1 MFVVQMYLVQLQ
13 RHYIF
18 CCKLEDRMSLYIRK
32 PLLDN
37 RGTAKQIDF
46 KAHILKILNFIAD
59 YNFEYTGTVTGS
71 SL

>member
-1 MFVVQMYLVQLQ
+1 
-13 RHYIF
+13 
-18 CCKLEDRMSLYIRK
+18 MSLYIRK